1 MDTILLKYL
10 FWGGLLIVGYTFIGY
25 GIIIFLLNK
34 WRRIW
39 KKDPVSPFEADYQPG
54 VTFVIPAYNEE
65 RWIEDKIKNSFELD
79 YPADKINFLVVS
91 DGSDDGTMALVDNYP
106 TPPGIQLRHFYKPE
120 RQGKIAAVE
129 RIMPSIDTPISIFTD
144 ANTMLN
150 KAAVKNMVKH
160 FANPKVGVVS
170 GEKRISSSAKGA
182 AAEVGEGIYWKYES
196 FLKNMDY
203 QYYSVIGA
211 AGELFAIRSELY
223 EPIPRDSV
231 IEDFYMTMTIA
242 SKGYRIAYSPDA
254 YAMETGSSS
263 VKEELKRKIRIAA
276 GGFQSVFR
284 LARLMNP
291 FKYGKLSFQFLSRRV
306 FRWVVVPIALP
317 TILIANILLAMSG
330 SAFFQGFLLLQIL
343 FYCFAFI
350 GYLLE
355 KRKLRFKL
363 LFVPYYFCVM
373 HYAVYRGFARF
384 IKGSQS
390 VLWER
395 AKRA

>member
-34 WRRIW
+34 WRGIW
-39 KKDPVSPFEADYQPG
+39 KKELDPINDANYQPG

-91 DGSDDGTMALVDNYP
+91 DGSDDGTMDLVDNYP
-106 TPPGIQLRHFYKPE
+106 TPKGIQLRHFYKPE

-129 RIMPSIDTPISIFTD
+129 RIMPSINTPISIFTD

-170 GEKRISSSAKGA
+170 GEKRISSSEKGA

-211 AGELFAIRSELY
+211 AGELFAIRTELY

-317 TILIANILLAMSG
+317 IILIANILLALSG

>member
-1 MDTILLKYL
+1 MDTILLQYL

-25 GIIIFLLNK
+25 GIIVFLLNK
-34 WRRIW
+34 WSRLW
-39 KKDPVSPFEADYQPG
+39 KKDPEQHNEANYQPA

-65 RWIEDKIKNSFELD
+65 RWIEDKIRNSFELD
-79 YPADKINFLVVS
+79 YPAEKINFLVVS

-106 TPPGIQLRHFYKPE
+106 TPAGIQLRHFYKPE

-129 RIMPSIDTPISIFTD
+129 RIMPSINTPISIFTD

-170 GEKRISSSAKGA
+170 GEKRISSSEKGA

-211 AGELFAIRSELY
+211 AGELFAIRTELY

-317 TILIANILLAMSG
+317 IILIANILLAMSG
-330 SAFFQGFLLLQIL
+330 SAFFQGFLLLQVL

>member
-34 WRRIW
+34 WSRFW
-39 KKDPVSPFEADYQPG
+39 KKDIDQNYDADYQPD

-106 TPPGIQLRHFYKPE
+106 RPTGIQLRHFYKPE

-129 RIMPSIDTPISIFTD
+129 RIMPSINTPISIFTD

-160 FANPKVGVVS
+160 FANSKVGVVS
-170 GEKRISSSAKGA
+170 GEKRISSSEKGA

-211 AGELFAIRSELY
+211 AGELFAIRTELY

-306 FRWVVVPIALP
+306 FRWVIVPIALP
-317 TILIANILLAMSG
+317 TILIANILLALSG
-330 SAFFQGFLLLQIL
+330 SVFFQGFLLLQVL